1 MIVLDTHVWIWWI
14 SNPERLSKTASDL
27 LEKGMAGRNIF
38 ISSISSWEISMLV
51 ARDRLQLTM
60 SVNDWVSASEAL
72 PFISFVPVSNSIA
85 IKSVQLPGDLHNDP
99 ADRIIIATALSIGAV
114 LITKDDKIRNYPHIE
129 TIWE

>member
-14 SNPERLSKTASDL
+14 SNPERLSETANDL

-72 PFISFVPVSNSIA
+72 PYISFVPVSNRIA